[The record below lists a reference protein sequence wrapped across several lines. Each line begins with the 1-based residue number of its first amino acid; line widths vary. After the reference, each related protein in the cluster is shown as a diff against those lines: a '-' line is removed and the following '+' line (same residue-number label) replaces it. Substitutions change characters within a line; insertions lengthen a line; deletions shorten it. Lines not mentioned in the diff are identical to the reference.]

1 MSLDSLQKLRAQTVE
16 ALMME
21 LAQITQTLA
30 CSEERYRDVEAQ
42 VQTDSAAYDRQ
53 TKQGLTIEA
62 LWEWQSRMNSQQA
75 ALRQVRLEI
84 DQATFAWQQTKAR
97 LVEASQECKLLELV
111 AEKRQEAKRADR
123 GRLEQ
128 RDTDDAAS
136 RRYSSG
142 SESGL

>member
-30 CSEERYRDVEAQ
+30 RSEERHRNIEAQ
-42 VQTDSAAYDRQ
+42 IQTDSADYERH

-62 LWEWQSRMNSQQA
+62 LLEWQARMDSQQT
-75 ALRQVRLEI
+75 ALRHARSEI
-84 DQATFAWQQTKAR
+84 NQAASAWQHTKSL

-111 AEKRQEAKRADR
+111 AEKRQEAKRADM
-123 GRLEQ
+123 GRQEQ
-128 RDTDDAAS
+128 RITDDAAS

-142 SESGL
+142 SENRS